1 MLQNGNLIFHIGA
14 LTIFSTQVRSACAY
28 QSALLLAEDS
38 YQGMHRTAAPARS
51 EK

>member
-1 MLQNGNLIFHIGA
+1 MLQNGNLIFDIGVLA
-14 LTIFSTQVRSACAY
+14 IFLTQVRSACAC
-28 QSALLLAEDS
+28 QSASLLAEDT